1 MGWYAGS
8 LRRSLPAWVAAA
20 AMLFASAGPLLPGHE
35 AVDRECA
42 APIVEH
48 DHAAHRLGQVPAPEA
63 GHCAACHLTR
73 IVRAGAP
80 ADAFRQSD
88 SLPES
93 AAEPARFAP
102 HRVDLRTDFT
112 RGPPRLVA

>member
-8 LRRSLPAWVAAA
+8 FRRSLPAWVAAT
-20 AMLFASAGPLLPGHE
+20 AMLFASAGPLLSGHE
-35 AVDRECA
+35 AVDSECA

-63 GHCAACHLTR
+63 DHCAACHLTR
-73 IVRAGAP
+73 TVRAGAP
-80 ADAFRQSD
+80 AHGVRQSD

-93 AAEPARFAP
+93 AASTTHLAP

-112 RGPPRLVA
+112 RGPPR

>member
-1 MGWYAGS
+1 
-8 LRRSLPAWVAAA
+8 
-20 AMLFASAGPLLPGHE
+20 MLFASAGPLLPGHE
-35 AVDRECA
+35 AVDSECA

-73 IVRAGAP
+73 TVRAGVP
-80 ADAFRQSD
+80 AHGFRQSD

-93 AAEPARFAP
+93 AAEPAVLLVR
-102 HRVDLRTDFT
+102 RVDSRADVT
-112 RGPPRLVA
+112 RGPPVSH

>member
-1 MGWYAGS
+1 
-8 LRRSLPAWVAAA
+8 
-20 AMLFASAGPLLPGHE
+20 MLFASAGPLLSGHE
-35 AVDRECA
+35 AVDSACS

-73 IVRAGAP
+73 TVRAGVP
-80 ADAFRQSD
+80 AHGFRQSD

-93 AAEPARFAP
+93 AAEPARLAP
-102 HRVDLRTDFT
+102 HRVDLRTDFS
-112 RGPPRLVA
+112 RGPPSLLA